1 MKPNDYSP
9 ETDTISKIKAL
20 INTTYIP
27 ERDFSDKIMQ
37 RIDQIGGLSQTPRK
51 APVITFKKAVIAI
64 CLIGLLSGFSYA
76 ASEWLNLR
84 DKEGNT
90 VMEVKKTDMQIPAWQ
105 SKVLDDVRKQ
115 ITPGE
120 SAIVY
125 FGSKEEIANKTTDQ
139 ILWTTS
145 PIEYLDYSKFQDA
158 IQGPLANSRLNG
170 QVFDGYQFAAGYLYM
185 DYEPQSQS
193 DSSLNF
199 ARTEDGKDYAYV
211 TRKPGGGIQSAALKY
226 KNDRQEFSYSVN
238 FLKGVEQ
245 SRFFVTSPSKDE
257 VVKVNGTEAYYYDHT
272 LHWVEK
278 SEDGFLEYSLSGHAA
293 TKEQLAAFAQAL
305 LAH

>member
-9 ETDTISKIKAL
+9 ETGTISKIKAL
-20 INTTYIP
+20 IDATYIP
-27 ERDFSDKIMQ
+27 ERDFSDKIMK
-37 RIDQIGGLSQTPRK
+37 RIDQIGGLSQTPHK

-115 ITPGE
+115 IMPGE

-125 FGSKEEIANKTTDQ
+125 FGSKQEIINKTTDQ

-145 PIEYLDYSKFQDA
+145 PIEYLNYSTFQAA

-170 QVFDGYQFAAGYLYM
+170 QVLDGYHFAAGYLYM
-185 DYEPQSQS
+185 NYEPQSQS
-193 DSSLNF
+193 DSSLIF
-199 ARTEDGKDYAYV
+199 ARTGDGKDYAYV
-211 TRKPGGGIQSAALKY
+211 TRKPGSDIQSVALKY
-226 KNDRQEFSYSVN
+226 KNDRQEISYSVN
-238 FLKGVEQ
+238 FLRGVEK
-245 SRFFVTSPSKDE
+245 SRFFVTSPSKNE
-257 VVKVNGTEAYYYDHT
+257 IVEVNGTEAYYYDHT
-272 LHWVEK
+272 LNWVEK
-278 SEDGFLEYSLSGHAA
+278 SADGFLEYNISGPAA
-293 TKEQLAAFAQAL
+293 TKEQLAVFAQAI